1 MVEKRERE
9 KREREKREVQ
19 VLEVRFAGV
28 RRAALWVLEAPKVP
42 DSRGGGLNGAACS
55 RYG

>member
-19 VLEVRFAGV
+19 VLEVRFTGV
-28 RRAALWVLEAPKVP
+28 RRAVLWVLEASEVP
-42 DSRGGGLNGAACS
+42 DSRGGGLSGATCS